1 MATVKINNKKYEVP
15 ELTFKHLAM
24 MEEQGF
30 SVLDAF
36 RKKQIFLLA
45 MGFVCAVTGEDRDEA
60 ERLLEQ
66 HVLGGGDIGD
76 IYVAFAEAVDRS
88 AFFKKM
94 LGLEEEE
101 QKKTKT
107 SKAQK
112 TVEFQSDPEASTTTE

>member
-15 ELTFKHLAM
+15 DLTFRHLAM

-36 RKKQIFLLA
+36 RKRQIFLMA
-45 MGFVCAVTGEDRDEA
+45 MGFVCVVTGEDREEA

-76 IYVAFAEAVDRS
+76 IYAAFGEAVDRS

-94 LGLEEEE
+94 LGLGEEE
-101 QKKTKT
+101 QKKTSKT
-107 SKAQK
+107 QK
-112 TVEFQSDPEASTTTE
+112 TVEFQSDQEQSTTKE

>member
-15 ELTFKHLAM
+15 ILTFRHLAM

-66 HVLGGGDIGD
+66 HVLGGGDISE

-88 AFFKKM
+88 AFFRKM
-94 LGLEEEE
+94 LGLGEEE

-107 SKAQK
+107 SKAPK
-112 TVEFQSDPEASTTTE
+112 TVEFQSAPEASTTMK